1 MCGTAR
7 TGTELGFNTLVVSDA
22 SATLTPRVH
31 DEALLAHA
39 RMWGR
44 VATAAAVREELGAPT
59 LAGPTATDDGHGT
72 WARDRLEEA
81 EKVLAEHYAA
91 TPHVARQVRANKNTV

>member
-1 MCGTAR
+1 M
-7 TGTELGFNTLVVSDA
+7 SDA

-44 VATAAAVREELGAPT
+44 VATAAVVQEELGAPA
-59 LAGPTATDDGHGT
+59 AGPTDDGAL
-72 WARDRLEEA
+72 ARDRLEEA

-91 TPHVARQVRANKNTV
+91 TPHVARQVRANKDTL

>member
-1 MCGTAR
+1 
-7 TGTELGFNTLVVSDA
+7 VSDA

-44 VATAAAVREELGAPT
+44 VATTAVVQEELGAPA
-59 LAGPTATDDGHGT
+59 AGPTAKDDGAL
-72 WARDRLEEA
+72 ARDRLEEA

-91 TPHVARQVRANKNTV
+91 TPHVARQVRSNKGTV

>member
-1 MCGTAR
+1 MCGTVR

-59 LAGPTATDDGHGT
+59 LAGPTATDDEAL
-72 WARDRLEEA
+72 ARDRLEEA

>member
-1 MCGTAR
+1 M
-7 TGTELGFNTLVVSDA
+7 SDA

-44 VATAAAVREELGAPT
+44 VATTAAVREELGAPA
-59 LAGPTATDDGHGT
+59 AGPTATDDDGAL
-72 WARDRLEEA
+72 ARDRLEEA

-91 TPHVARQVRANKNTV
+91 TPHVARQVRANRNRV